1 MIYIKSK
8 TKDIVDSPKEL
19 NEIVTSTLSKM
30 AAVAGRTLGP
40 GGRPVLIEREGLP
53 CLVTKDGVTV
63 IKSLGLPNAA
73 ANTVLD
79 TCKEI
84 SLNTARDAG
93 DGTTTAIVLADAIV
107 NIGSTFMSNN
117 RRYNPQRLVN
127 QIKKCY
133 ETIVL
138 PYLKEIAQQ
147 VKSDEDL
154 KRVALIS
161 ANGDEDV
168 ASVVVK
174 AFLAAGED
182 GHILIQEDQGGGM
195 RVETI
200 DGYVITSGLKD
211 IGSIGSAFI
220 NDRANQQVRMDSG
233 LIVLFDGVLNDLVL
247 PAAIQS
253 AFESNEECFGKPII
267 VMAHGFADPVIEK
280 FFKTSKGGVTVLPIK
295 VPKSTL
301 ANSRTM
307 FLQDMAA
314 YTGATVMDPVNA
326 VSFISENFGSFSS
339 ARVNTYE
346 AFVQCES
353 DAHLVDSRVSELKS
367 IMAAAH
373 SEHDKAHLRAAI
385 AKLTGGISTV
395 WVGGM
400 TDAEVRERRDRV
412 QDAVE
417 AVRSAVA
424 EGIVVGG
431 CATHLALSQRIRNA
445 TSNQDPA
452 WSILA
457 AALERPF
464 EVLMFNCGE
473 DDKVAFIKEQIKSSA
488 ASDKSGV
495 PRTIFDADK
504 HAFVDPFNAGIIE
517 PAKVHRVAIGNA
529 ISVASLM
536 ITLGGI
542 VVSPRDYNLETQMEL
557 SKAAL
562 KDMMNEAGQES

>member
-1 MIYIKSK
+1 MMYVKSK
-8 TKDIVDSPKEL
+8 SKDMIDDATELDSV
-19 NEIVTSTLSKM
+19 VTSTLTRMARIASK
-30 AAVAGRTLGP
+30 TLGP
-40 GGRPVLIEREGLP
+40 GGRTVLIEREGLP
-53 CLVTKDGVTV
+53 PLLTKDGVTV
-63 IKSLGLPNAA
+63 IKSLGLPTAA
-73 ANTVLD
+73 HNIVLD

-93 DGTTTAIVLADAIV
+93 DGTTTAIVLADAFV
-107 NIGSTFMSNN
+107 RYGKDFMSKNSK
-117 RRYNPQRLVN
+117 YNSQRFMNEL
-127 QIKKCY
+127 QKCY
-133 ETIVL
+133 QRVVL
-138 PYLKEIAQQ
+138 PYLKDVAQE

-200 DGYVITSGLKD
+200 DGYVVTSGLKD

-247 PAAIQS
+247 PAAIQA
-253 AFESNEECFGKPII
+253 AFEADEAYFGKPII

-280 FFKTSKGGVTVLPIK
+280 FLKTSKGGVTVLPVK

-314 YTGATVMDPVNA
+314 YTGATVMDPANA
-326 VSFISENFGSFSS
+326 PSFVGENFGSFSS

-346 AFVQCES
+346 TFLQCES
-353 DAHLVDSRVSELKS
+353 DSDLVDTRVAELKAV
-367 IMAAAH
+367 MASAH
-373 SEHDKAHLRAAI
+373 SEHDRSHLRAAI

-424 EGIVVGG
+424 EGIVAGG
-431 CATHLALSQRIRNA
+431 GATHLAISKRIYDLCDKDA
-445 TSNQDPA
+445 PA
-452 WSILA
+452 SWRVMAHALQAPTAIILN
-457 AALERPF
+457 
-464 EVLMFNCGE
+464 NCGE
-473 DDKVAFIKEQIKSSA
+473 GDQFESVRSVIEKNVDAN
-488 ASDKSGV
+488 GV
-495 PRTIFDADK
+495 PRRVFDAEA
-504 HAFVDPFNAGIIE
+504 HEIVDPFEAGIVE

-536 ITLGGI
+536 VTLGGI

-562 KDMMNEAGQES
+562 KDMMNEAGQE

>member
-1 MIYIKSK
+1 MMYVKSK
-8 TKDIVDSPKEL
+8 TKDIVDNPQEL
-19 NEIVTSTLSKM
+19 REIVTSTLSRM

-40 GGRPVLIEREGLP
+40 GGAVTLIEREGMPPL
-53 CLVTKDGVTV
+53 LTKDGVTV

-93 DGTTTAIVLADAIV
+93 DGTTTAIVLADALV
-107 NIGSTFMSNN
+107 KVGSEFMANN
-117 RRYNPQRLVN
+117 KRYNPQRLVN
-127 QIKKCY
+127 QIRKCY
-133 ETIVL
+133 ETVVL
-138 PYLKEIAQQ
+138 PYLKEVAQE

-168 ASVVVK
+168 ANVVVK
-174 AFLAAGED
+174 AFMSAGED

-195 RVETI
+195 RVETV
-200 DGYVITSGLKD
+200 DGYIVTSGLRD
-211 IGSIGSAFI
+211 IGAIGSAFI
-220 NDRANQQVRMDSG
+220 NDRANQQVRMDAG
-233 LIVLFDGVLNDLVL
+233 LVVLFDGTLNDLVL
-247 PAAIQS
+247 PAAIQA
-253 AFESNEECFGKPII
+253 AFESDEAYFGKPIL

-280 FFKTSKGGVTVLPIK
+280 FLKTSKGGVTVLPVK

-301 ANSRTM
+301 ANSKTM

-314 YTGATVMDPVNA
+314 YTGGTVMDPA
-326 VSFISENFGSFSS
+326 SAPSFTGEDFGAFTS
-339 ARVNTYE
+339 AKINTYE
-346 AFVQCES
+346 TFIQSES
-353 DAHLVDSRVSELKS
+353 ESELVEARVAELKAV
-367 IMAAAH
+367 MASAH
-373 SEHDKAHLRAAI
+373 SEHDRAHLRAAI

-424 EGIVVGG
+424 EGIVAGG
-431 CATHLALSQRIRNA
+431 AATHIAISQRIRA
-445 TSNQDPA
+445 VAGLDPA
-452 WSILA
+452 WHILA
-457 AALERPF
+457 IALERPF
-464 EVLMFNCGE
+464 EVLLFNCGE
-473 DDKVAFIKEQIKSSA
+473 DDRTAEIKEAIR
-488 ASDKSGV
+488 ASVGSDGV
-495 PRTIFDADK
+495 PKVIFDAEK
-504 HAFVDPFNAGIIE
+504 HDFMNPFEAGIVE

-536 ITLGGI
+536 VTLGGI

-557 SKAAL
+557 SKSAL
-562 KDMMNEAGQES
+562 KDMMNEAGQE

>member
-1 MIYIKSK
+1 MMYVKSK
-8 TKDIVDSPKEL
+8 TKDIVDNPQEL
-19 NEIVTSTLSKM
+19 RDIVTSTLSRM

-40 GGRPVLIEREGLP
+40 GGAVTLIEREGMPPL
-53 CLVTKDGVTV
+53 LTKDGVTV

-93 DGTTTAIVLADAIV
+93 DGTTTAIVLADALV
-107 NIGSTFMSNN
+107 KIGSDFMAKNK
-117 RRYNPQRLVN
+117 RYNPQRLVN
-127 QIKKCY
+127 QIRKCY
-133 ETIVL
+133 ETVVL
-138 PYLKEIAQQ
+138 PYLKEVAKE

-168 ASVVVK
+168 ANVVVK
-174 AFLAAGED
+174 AFVAAGED

-195 RVETI
+195 RVETV
-200 DGYVITSGLKD
+200 DGYIVTSGLRD

-220 NDRANQQVRMDSG
+220 NDRANQQVRMDAG
-233 LIVLFDGVLNDLVL
+233 LIVLFDGTLNDLVL
-247 PAAIQS
+247 PAAIQA
-253 AFESNEECFGKPII
+253 AFEADEAYFGKPIL

-280 FFKTSKGGVTVLPIK
+280 FLKTSKGGVTVLPVK

-314 YTGATVMDPVNA
+314 YTGATVMDPANA
-326 VSFISENFGSFSS
+326 PSFVGENFGSFTS

-346 AFVQCES
+346 TFIQCES
-353 DAHLVDSRVSELKS
+353 DADLIDTRVAELKAV
-367 IMAAAH
+367 MAAAH
-373 SEHDKAHLRAAI
+373 SEHDRAHLRAAI

-412 QDAVE
+412 QDSVE

-424 EGIVVGG
+424 EGIVAGG
-431 CATHLALSQRIRNA
+431 AATHLAISKRIRA
-445 TSNQDPA
+445 IEDPDPA
-452 WSILA
+452 WNILA
-457 AALERPF
+457 TALERPF
-464 EVLMFNCGE
+464 EVLLFNCGE
-473 DDKVAFIKEQIKSSA
+473 DDKTVDIKDTIRSCI
-488 ASDKSGV
+488 DKDGI
-495 PRTIFDADK
+495 PQLIFDADK
-504 HAFVDPFNAGIIE
+504 HDFVSPFEAGIVE

-536 ITLGGI
+536 VTLGGI

-562 KDMMNEAGQES
+562 KDMMTEAGQE

>member
-1 MIYIKSK
+1 MLYVKSK
-8 TKDIVDSPKEL
+8 SKDMVDDPVQIDDIVK
-19 NEIVTSTLSKM
+19 TTLSRM
-30 AAVAGRTLGP
+30 ANIASKTLGP

-53 CLVTKDGVTV
+53 PLVTKDGITV
-63 IKSLGLPNAA
+63 IKSLGMPNAA

-107 NIGSTFMSNN
+107 RAGSVFMMRNK
-117 RRYNPQRLVN
+117 RYNPQRFVN
-127 QIKKCY
+127 ELRQCY
-133 ETIVL
+133 EKVVK
-138 PYLKEIAQQ
+138 PYLKDVAIQ
-147 VKSDEDL
+147 VKSDDDL

-161 ANGDEDV
+161 ANGDQDV
-168 ASVVVK
+168 AEVVVK
-174 AFLAAGED
+174 AFMAAGED

-195 RVETI
+195 RVETV
-200 DGYVITSGLKD
+200 DGFIVTSGLKD
-211 IGSIGSAFI
+211 LGSIGSVFI
-220 NDRANQQVRMDSG
+220 NDRANQQVRMDEG
-233 LIVLFDGVLNDLVL
+233 LVVLFDGTLNDLVL

-253 AFESNEECFGKPII
+253 ACEADADLFGKPII
-267 VMAHGFADPVIEK
+267 IMAHGFADPVIEK
-280 FFKTSKGGVTVLPIK
+280 CLKTSKSGVTVLPVK

-314 YTGATVMDPVNA
+314 YTSASVIDPATA
-326 VSFISENFGSFSS
+326 ASFSAEHFGRFS
-339 ARVNTYE
+339 AVKVNTYE
-346 AFVQCES
+346 TFVQCES
-353 DAHLVDSRVSELKS
+353 DGELIDERVSELKA
-367 IMAAAH
+367 IMSAAH
-373 SEHDKAHLRAAI
+373 SEHDRAHLRAAI

-424 EGIVVGG
+424 EGIVAGG
-431 CATHLALSQRIRNA
+431 CATHLALAKRIRD
-445 TSNQDPA
+445 SDSYYSSPA

-457 AALERPF
+457 EALEHPF
-464 EVLMFNCGE
+464 KVLLANCGE
-473 DDKVAFIKEQIKSSA
+473 FDRHAELYSAIIESSHNHI
-488 ASDKSGV
+488 
-495 PRTIFDADK
+495 PRVVFDANQ
-504 HAFVDPFNAGIIE
+504 HEVVDPFKSGIVE

-529 ISVASLM
+529 LSVASLM
-536 ITLGGI
+536 VTLGGI
-542 VVSPRDYNLETQMEL
+542 VVAPRDYNLETQMEL

-562 KDMMNEAGQES
+562 KDMMNEAGQE

>member
-1 MIYIKSK
+1 MMYVKSK
-8 TKDIVDSPKEL
+8 SKDMIDDAKQLED
-19 NEIVTSTLSKM
+19 IVTSTLSRM
-30 AAVAGRTLGP
+30 ANIASKTLGP
-40 GGRPVLIEREGLP
+40 GGRPVLIEREGMP
-53 CLVTKDGVTV
+53 PLVTKDGVTV
-63 IKSLGLPNAA
+63 IKSLGMPNAA

-107 NIGSTFMSNN
+107 KNGSTFMMSNS
-117 RRYNPQRLVN
+117 RYNPQRFIREL
-127 QIKKCY
+127 QDCY
-133 ETIVL
+133 SKVVI
-138 PYLKEIAQQ
+138 PYLKQTALP
-147 VKSDEDL
+147 VSSDEDL

-195 RVETI
+195 RVETV
-200 DGYVITSGLKD
+200 DGYIATSGLRD
-211 IGSIGSAFI
+211 LGAIGNAFI
-220 NDRANQQVRMDSG
+220 NDKANQQVSMDSG
-233 LIVLFDGVLNDLVL
+233 LVVLFDGTLNDLVL
-247 PAAIQS
+247 PAAIQN
-253 AFESNEECFGKPII
+253 AFESDEAYFGKPIL
-267 VMAHGFADPVIEK
+267 VVAHGFADPVIEK
-280 FFKTSKGGVTVLPIK
+280 FLKTSKGGVTVLPVKI
-295 VPKSTL
+295 PKSTL
-301 ANSRTM
+301 ANSKTM
-307 FLQDMAA
+307 ALQDLAA
-314 YTGATVMDPVNA
+314 YTGATLMDPSSA
-326 VSFISENFGSFSS
+326 ASFGGENFGGFTT
-339 ARVNTYE
+339 AKVNTYE
-346 AFVQCES
+346 TFIQCES
-353 DAHLVDSRVSELKS
+353 DSDLIDGRVSELKA

-424 EGIVVGG
+424 EGIVAGG
-431 CATHLALSQRIRNA
+431 GATHLAMVKKIEEELDKGAPLS
-445 TSNQDPA
+445 
-452 WSILA
+452 WSVMAKALRSPTEIL
-457 AALERPF
+457 LS
-464 EVLMFNCGE
+464 NCGE
-473 DDKVAFIKEQIKSSA
+473 HDRLQEILSS
-488 ASDKSGV
+488 V
-495 PRTIFDADK
+495 PRSLDKNSRPTLVFDADT
-504 HAFVDPFNAGIIE
+504 HEMVDPYKSGIIE

-536 ITLGGI
+536 VTLGGI

-557 SKAAL
+557 SKSAL
-562 KDMMNEAGQES
+562 KDMMAEAGQE